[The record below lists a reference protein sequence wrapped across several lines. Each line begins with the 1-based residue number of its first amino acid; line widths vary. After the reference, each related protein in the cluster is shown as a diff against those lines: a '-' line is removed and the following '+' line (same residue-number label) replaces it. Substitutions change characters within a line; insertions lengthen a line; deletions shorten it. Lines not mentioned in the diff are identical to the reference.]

1 MQEQNL
7 ELSNAPT
14 INISPSLVSAD
25 NKQETED
32 LFGKSP
38 QTFDKVRVR
47 QGVWACVCARV
58 CVQHLLSMREHKHLR
73 TFPCPANTCLAEC
86 SIRRVNNGREGQ
98 EGDVRSW

>member
-1 MQEQNL
+1 MQKQNL

-14 INISPSLVSAD
+14 MNISPSLLSAD

-38 QTFDKVRVR
+38 QTFGKVYV
-47 QGVWACVCARV
+47 CVCV
-58 CVQHLLSMREHKHLR
+58 CVQYQLSMRERKQR
-73 TFPCPANTCLAEC
+73 TFPRAANACIGEC

-98 EGDVRSW
+98 EGDVKSW